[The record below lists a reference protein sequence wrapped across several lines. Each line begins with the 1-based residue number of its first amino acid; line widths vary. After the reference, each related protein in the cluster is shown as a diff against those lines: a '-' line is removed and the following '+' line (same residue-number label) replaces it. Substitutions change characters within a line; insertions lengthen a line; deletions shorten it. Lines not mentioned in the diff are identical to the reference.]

1 MPASKFTRSLGGD
14 GAHPDTFWILIWGVS
29 GWLIVL
35 GCLLAVL
42 GGLRCDFRELPHQV
56 LAYVIMV

>member
-1 MPASKFTRSLGGD
+1 MPASKFTCSLGGG
-14 GAHPDTFWILIWGVS
+14 GAHLNTFLALRGIS
-29 GWLIVL
+29 RWLIVL

>member
-14 GAHPDTFWILIWGVS
+14 GVHPNTLLGMRGVS

-35 GCLLAVL
+35 GYSLAIL
-42 GGLRCDFRELPHQV
+42 EGLRCDLRELPHQV
-56 LAYVIMV
+56 LAYIFMV